1 MRLPD
6 LFKRPLP
13 VALAAGL
20 LGLVFGLT
28 IAWLVWPVEW
38 TNASPAALSDQ
49 HQEDYLRMA
58 IDSFEINKDA
68 DLAWLR
74 IQQVGVEKSLP
85 LLTTIADT
93 PGYQDPG
100 IAANFRDRAAASTG
114 NQPPPDAN
122 NGQASGL
129 PSLFGNQTMVITLS
143 GVLALAVLV
152 GVVYLFWRR
161 FIRGRSPSSPQDYS
175 PARQAQEI
183 TKAAVDAKTDF
194 SKIGLQ
200 EPTSR
205 TMTTYVLGDDLYD
218 ESFSIDAQS
227 GDFLGEYGV
236 GVSEAIGVGDPKKVT
251 AIEIWLF
258 DKNDIKT
265 ATKVLMTPHAFNDQN
280 IRAKLEAKGE
290 LVLIEPHGQT
300 LLETA
305 TLQLLAT
312 VVDLEFGQGNLPSK
326 SHFERITL
334 ELAVWP
340 KG

>member
-6 LFKRPLP
+6 LFKKPLI
-13 VALAAGL
+13 VAIAAGV
-20 LGLVFGLT
+20 LGLVLGLFF
-28 IAWLVWPVEW
+28 AWMVWPTQW
-38 TNASPAALSDQ
+38 TDATPAALSGQ
-49 HQEDYLRMA
+49 AQEDYLRMA
-58 IDSFEINKDA
+58 IDSFELNQDT
-68 DLAWLR
+68 DLAWIR

-85 LLTTIADT
+85 LLQKIASA
-93 PGYQDPG
+93 PGLQDPG
-100 IAANFRDRAAASTG
+100 IAANFRDRVASATG
-114 NQPPPDAN
+114 GAQQPPSPD
-122 NGQASGL
+122 GPTDDT
-129 PSLFGNQTMVITLS
+129 PSLLANQSMVIAVS

-161 FIRGRSPSSPQDYS
+161 FIRGRSPSSPEEYS

-183 TKAAVDAKTDF
+183 TRAAADAKTDF
-194 SKIGLQ
+194 SKMGLQ

-218 ESFSIDAQS
+218 ESFSIDAQN

-236 GVSEAIGVGDPKKVT
+236 GVSDAIGVGDPKKVT

-265 ATKVLMTPHAFNDQN
+265 ATKVLMTPHAFNDPN
-280 IRAKLEAKGE
+280 LRAKLEAKGE
-290 LVLIEPHGQT
+290 LVQIEPHGQT

-312 VVDLEFGQGNLPSK
+312 VVDLEFGQGNLPPK